1 MLNTSFLAIL
11 VHEQAGIYGERT
23 AMSYR
28 DYDKNEWIPVSWTE
42 FSNTVFSV
50 SNALLDL
57 GVAVQENI
65 AVFSQNKPECL
76 FVDFGA
82 YGIRAVTI
90 PFYATSSEAQITY
103 MIDDAHI
110 RFVFVGEQEQY
121 DIAFRTLLHSH
132 TLQKLIIFDRK
143 VERNPQDNVSVY
155 FDEFIETGSARL
167 YQKEVETRMSETRE
181 EDLVNI
187 LYTSGTTG
195 VSKGVTFTNLM
206 FHDAMIANDKV
217 LNLSENDTALNFLPF
232 THVFERAWSYLC
244 LAEGVQLYINL
255 RPVDVLQ
262 SLQEVH
268 PTCMCAVPRFW
279 EKVYAGV
286 QEKIRTSSPV
296 QRALLNEALQVGKA
310 YNVQYKMRGLQPP
323 LSLKMRYKFFEK
335 TVIALLK
342 KTLGLENANFFPTAG
357 AAIPPAVEEF
367 VHAAGINMVAG
378 YGLTESTATVSC
390 AWEGL
395 PKTIG
400 SVGRVIDGVELKIGE
415 NNEILLRG
423 TTITKGYYLKEDAT
437 KAAIDADGWF
447 HTGDAGYVKNGE
459 LFLTERIKDLF
470 KTSNGKYIA
479 PQMIESKL
487 VVDRYIDQ
495 IVIIADERKF
505 VSALVVPEYNL
516 LRKFAERHHIPYT
529 DLPDLCANPD
539 INKMLLFRIDTLQ
552 QEFAHYEQVKK
563 ITVLPAPFSLEKGE
577 LTNTLKI
584 KRPVVNQNYAAEIDA
599 MYEE

>member
-1 MLNTSFLAIL
+1 
-11 VHEQAGIYGERT
+11 
-23 AMSYR
+23 
-28 DYDKNEWIPVSWTE
+28 
-42 FSNTVFSV
+42 
-50 SNALLDL
+50 
-57 GVAVQENI
+57 
-65 AVFSQNKPECL
+65 
-76 FVDFGA
+76 
-82 YGIRAVTI
+82 
-90 PFYATSSEAQITY
+90 
-103 MIDDAHI
+103 
-110 RFVFVGEQEQY
+110 
-121 DIAFRTLLHSH
+121 
-132 TLQKLIIFDRK
+132 
-143 VERNPQDNVSVY
+143 
-155 FDEFIETGSARL
+155 
-167 YQKEVETRMSETRE
+167 MSETRE

-415 NNEILLRG
+415 NLYVGESKGGIPDGEGLMRFSEDDPEGRKSYKGSWLNGKCHGKG
-423 TTITKGYYLKEDAT
+423 TMAYTGGVYIGNFNAGTRSGFGIFSYPDGSRYEGNWVNDKMDGNGRFYYAKDDLDSRHFLNGY
-437 KAAIDADGWF
+437 W
-447 HTGDAGYVKNGE
+447 KNGIITGE
-459 LFLTERIKDLF
+459 GRLFYKNGNYKVGIFVNGRMDGEWKCYDLYGTHIANQIF
-470 KTSNGKYIA
+470 KNG
-479 PQMIESKL
+479 
-487 VVDRYIDQ
+487 
-495 IVIIADERKF
+495 
-505 VSALVVPEYNL
+505 
-516 LRKFAERHHIPYT
+516 IPVKT
-529 DLPDLCANPD
+529 KRL
-539 INKMLLFRIDTLQ
+539 NK
-552 QEFAHYEQVKK
+552 K
-563 ITVLPAPFSLEKGE
+563 
-577 LTNTLKI
+577 
-584 KRPVVNQNYAAEIDA
+584 
-599 MYEE
+599 